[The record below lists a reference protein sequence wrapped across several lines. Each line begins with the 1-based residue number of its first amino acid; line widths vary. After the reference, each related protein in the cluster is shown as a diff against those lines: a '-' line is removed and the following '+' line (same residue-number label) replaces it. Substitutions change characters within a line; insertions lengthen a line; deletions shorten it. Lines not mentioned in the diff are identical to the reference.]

1 MNEIEIL
8 EEKIFKLSEL
18 NHKLHS
24 EYSEM
29 QSDKLNIA
37 LEGLEALISN
47 GDQTGIAEKTLKAIK
62 ELNSTKE

>member
-1 MNEIEIL
+1 MNEIEML
-8 EEKIFKLSEL
+8 KEDIFKLSTS
-18 NHKLHS
+18 NHKL
-24 EYSEM
+24 
-29 QSDKLNIA
+29 QDKLNIA